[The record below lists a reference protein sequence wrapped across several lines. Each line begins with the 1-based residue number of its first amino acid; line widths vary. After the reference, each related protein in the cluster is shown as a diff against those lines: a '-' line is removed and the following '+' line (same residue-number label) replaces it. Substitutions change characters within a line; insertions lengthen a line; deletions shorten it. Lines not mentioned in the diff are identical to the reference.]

1 MSAVMNFKNCGSVL
15 VTGASRGLGLQI
27 VDSLASGGFSPGKI
41 IATTRQPSS
50 AQKLQELAEKHP
62 NIHIIT
68 LDVVNQESIEKSVE
82 EVDRLVAEEGLNC
95 LINNAGINVV
105 ADFHTVTAEK
115 MIENFHTNSVA
126 PLMITKAYLPLLKRA
141 ASRGGAGGAGK
152 MGIQR
157 AAVINMTSLLGS
169 VELAWGER
177 ANNFK
182 WYPYRTSKS
191 ALNMV
196 SRCMAVDLEPDG
208 ILCMAVHP
216 GWVRTDMGGSQAPL
230 SPEESITS
238 TLSVI
243 GGLTEKDHGSF
254 LNFTGEVLP
263 CNERIH
269 VCLPVKVTRYQ
280 KVQPCCCFRYFTL
293 YSCS

>member
-1 MSAVMNFKNCGSVL
+1 MSGAVNFKKCGSVL

-27 VDSLASGGFSPGKI
+27 VDSLARGCFSPGKI
-41 IATTRQPSS
+41 VATTRNPAST
-50 AQKLQELAEKHP
+50 QKLQELAEKHP

-68 LDVVNQESIEKSVE
+68 LGKAEKNHDVVSQESIEKSVE
-82 EVDRLVAEEGLNC
+82 EVGQLVQEEGLNC

-105 ADFHTVTAEK
+105 ADFQTVTAEM
-115 MIENFHTNSVA
+115 MIENFHTNAVA
-126 PLMITKAYLPLLKRA
+126 PLMITKAFQPLLKRA
-141 ASRGGAGGAGK
+141 ASRGGAGGTGS

-169 VELAWGER
+169 VELNWGER
-177 ANNFK
+177 ANNLK

-208 ILCMAVHP
+208 ILCMAIHP
-216 GWVRTDMGGSQAPL
+216 GWVRTDMGGSEAPL
-230 SPEESITS
+230 SPEESVS
-238 TLSVI
+238 SLLSVI

-254 LNFTGEVLP
+254 LNFTGESLP
-263 CNERIH
+263 W
-269 VCLPVKVTRYQ
+269 
-280 KVQPCCCFRYFTL
+280 
-293 YSCS
+293 

>member
-1 MSAVMNFKNCGSVL
+1 MSGAMNFKNCGSVL

-27 VDSLASGGFSPGKI
+27 VDSLATEGFSPGKI
-41 IATTRQPSS
+41 IATTRNPAS
-50 AQKLQELAEKHP
+50 AQKLQELAETHS

-68 LDVVNQESIEKSVE
+68 LDVVSQQSIEKAAE
-82 EVDRLVAEEGLNC
+82 EVGQLVQDEGLNC

-105 ADFHTVTAEK
+105 ANFQTVTAEM

-126 PLMITKAYLPLLKRA
+126 PLMVTKAFLPLLQQA
-141 ASRGGAGGAGK
+141 ASRGGAG

-169 VELAWGER
+169 VELNWGER
-177 ANNFK
+177 ADNFK

-208 ILCMAVHP
+208 ILCMALHP
-216 GWVRTDMGGSQAPL
+216 GWVRTDMGGPEAPL
-230 SPEESITS
+230 SPEESIS
-238 TLSVI
+238 SILSVI

-254 LNFTGEVLP
+254 LHYTGEPLP
-263 CNERIH
+263 W
-269 VCLPVKVTRYQ
+269 
-280 KVQPCCCFRYFTL
+280 
-293 YSCS
+293 

>member
-1 MSAVMNFKNCGSVL
+1 MTAAVNFKNCGSVL

-27 VDSLASGGFSPGKI
+27 VDILASGGFSPGKI
-41 IATTRQPSS
+41 IATTRNP
-50 AQKLQELAEKHP
+50 ANTQKLQELAEKHP
-62 NIHIIT
+62 NVHIIT
-68 LDVVNQESIEKSVE
+68 LDVLNQQSIENCVE
-82 EVDRLVAEEGLNC
+82 EVGQLVQGEGLNC

-115 MIENFHTNSVA
+115 MMENFNTNAVA
-126 PLMITKAYLPLLKRA
+126 PLMITKAFLPLLKLA
-141 ASRGGAGGAGK
+141 ASKGGAGGASG

-169 VELAWGER
+169 VELNWGER

-208 ILCMAVHP
+208 ILCMAIHP

-230 SPEESITS
+230 SPDESIS
-238 TLSVI
+238 SVLSVI

-263 CNERIH
+263 W
-269 VCLPVKVTRYQ
+269 
-280 KVQPCCCFRYFTL
+280 
-293 YSCS
+293 

>member
-1 MSAVMNFKNCGSVL
+1 MRGAINFKHCGSVL

-41 IATTRQPSS
+41 IATTRHPED
-50 AQKLQELAEKHP
+50 AQKLQELAAKHP
-62 NIHIIT
+62 SIHIIT
-68 LDVVNQESIEKSVE
+68 LDVLSQDSIKKSAE
-82 EVDRLVAEEGLNC
+82 EVGQLVQEEGLNC

-115 MIENFHTNSVA
+115 MIENFHTNAVA
-126 PLMITKAYLPLLKRA
+126 PLMITKAFLPLLKKA
-141 ASRGGAGGAGK
+141 AARGTGAAGS

-169 VELAWGER
+169 VELNWGER

-208 ILCMAVHP
+208 ILCMAIHP
-216 GWVRTDMGGSQAPL
+216 GWVRTDMGGSEAPL
-230 SPEESITS
+230 SPEESISS

-243 GGLTEKDHGSF
+243 GGLTKKDHGSF
-254 LNFTGEVLP
+254 LNFNGEVLP
-263 CNERIH
+263 W
-269 VCLPVKVTRYQ
+269 
-280 KVQPCCCFRYFTL
+280 
-293 YSCS
+293 

>member
-1 MSAVMNFKNCGSVL
+1 MSGAMNFKNCGSVL

-27 VDSLASGGFSPGKI
+27 VDSLATGGFSPGKI
-41 IATTRQPSS
+41 IATTRNPAS
-50 AQKLQELAEKHP
+50 AQELQELAETHS

-68 LDVVNQESIEKSVE
+68 LDVVSQQSIEKAAE
-82 EVDRLVAEEGLNC
+82 EVGQLVRDEGLNC

-105 ADFHTVTAEK
+105 ANFQTVTAEM

-126 PLMITKAYLPLLKRA
+126 PLMVTKAFLPLLQQA
-141 ASRGGAGGAGK
+141 ASRGGAG

-169 VELAWGER
+169 VELNWGER
-177 ANNFK
+177 ADNFK

-208 ILCMAVHP
+208 ILCMALHP
-216 GWVRTDMGGSQAPL
+216 GWVRTDMGGPEAPL
-230 SPEESITS
+230 SPEESIS
-238 TLSVI
+238 SILSVI

-254 LNFTGEVLP
+254 LHYTGEPLP
-263 CNERIH
+263 W
-269 VCLPVKVTRYQ
+269 
-280 KVQPCCCFRYFTL
+280 
-293 YSCS
+293 

>member
-1 MSAVMNFKNCGSVL
+1 MSAIMNFKNCDSVL
-15 VTGASRGLGLQI
+15 VTGANRGLGLQI

-41 IATTRQPSS
+41 IATARQPSS

-68 LDVVNQESIEKSVE
+68 LDVVNQESVEKSVE
-82 EVDRLVAEEGLNC
+82 EVERLVQEEGLNC

-115 MIENFHTNSVA
+115 MIENFHTNAVA

-157 AAVINMTSLLGS
+157 AAVINISSLLGS
-169 VELAWGER
+169 VELAWGEG

-208 ILCMAVHP
+208 ILCMAIHP

-263 CNERIH
+263 W
-269 VCLPVKVTRYQ
+269 
-280 KVQPCCCFRYFTL
+280 
-293 YSCS
+293 

>member
-1 MSAVMNFKNCGSVL
+1 MSGALRFKNCGSVL
-15 VTGASRGLGLQI
+15 VTGASRGLGLQL
-27 VDSLASGGFSPGKI
+27 VHSLASGGFSPGKI
-41 IATTRQPSS
+41 IATSRSPAS

-62 NIHIIT
+62 NIHIIS
-68 LDVVNQESIEKSVE
+68 LDVLNQESIERSVE
-82 EVDRLVAEEGLNC
+82 EVGRLVQEEGLNC

-105 ADFHTVTAEK
+105 ADFQTATAEM
-115 MIENFHTNSVA
+115 MIENFHTNAVA
-126 PLMITKAYLPLLKRA
+126 PLMITKAFQPLLKRA
-141 ASRGGAGGAGK
+141 ASRGGAGGAGS

-169 VELAWGER
+169 VELNWGER

-216 GWVRTDMGGSQAPL
+216 GWVRTDMGGSEAPL
-230 SPEESITS
+230 SPEESVS
-238 TLSVI
+238 SLLSVI

-254 LNFTGEVLP
+254 LNFTGEILP
-263 CNERIH
+263 W
-269 VCLPVKVTRYQ
+269 
-280 KVQPCCCFRYFTL
+280 
-293 YSCS
+293 